1 MSIISEHFFDM
12 IKHLKVENYE
22 ALVFY
27 DLTALNLNV
36 LKTRHL
42 SSYENIKCLLVM

>member
-1 MSIISEHFFDM
+1 MLIVSKHFFDM
-12 IKHLKVENYE
+12 IKNLKVEHYE

-36 LKTRHL
+36 LKTRQL